1 MTRKDYVLIAKVL
14 SRRQGDTVQ
23 ELLNWGNMC
32 GDMAREF
39 ANENSRFNRET
50 FLKACG
56 FDEAF
61 GKGQWK

>member
-14 SRRQGDTVQ
+14 SRREGDTVQ

-32 GDMAREF
+32 GDMARELG
-39 ANENSRFNRET
+39 NENSRFNRET

-61 GKGQWK
+61 GKGQW

>member
-14 SRRQGDTVQ
+14 SRREGNTVQ
-23 ELLNWGNMC
+23 ELLNWGHMC
-32 GDMAREF
+32 NDMAREF
-39 ANENSRFNRET
+39 AVENPRFNRET

-61 GKGQWK
+61 GKGQW